1 MGRSLMPVALASM
14 LIAACSGGNNNQLN
28 GSSDLDRVQGWLNES
43 SDPAPARASNVRSAA
58 PVSQMIDGLARRLE
72 AQPDDEAGWRLLAQ
86 SYAYIGDMEQARVA
100 ADRAVALGA
109 DSQALSAALVE
120 AHTDR
125 RR

>member
-1 MGRSLMPVALASM
+1 MGRSFIPVALAS
-14 LIAACSGGNNNQLN
+14 LLVAACSGSNNDYLT
-28 GSSDLDRVQGWLNES
+28 GSSDMDRVQGWLNETGEPVQS
-43 SDPAPARASNVRSAA
+43 TTNSVRNAA

-72 AQPDDEAGWRLLAQ
+72 SQPNDEAGWRLLAQ
-86 SYAYIGDMEQARVA
+86 SYAYIGDMEKARVA

-109 DSQALSAALVE
+109 DSQAISAALVQ

>member
-14 LIAACSGGNNNQLN
+14 LVTACSGGNNSHQN
-28 GSSDLDRVQGWLNES
+28 GSSDLVRVQGWLNETS
-43 SDPAPARASNVRSAA
+43 EPAPSKEANERSAA

-86 SYAYIGDMEQARVA
+86 SYAYVGDMEQARIA
-100 ADRAVALGA
+100 ADKAVALGA
-109 DSQALSAALVE
+109 DSQALSAALVQ

>member
-14 LIAACSGGNNNQLN
+14 LVAACSGSNNDRLT
-28 GSSDLDRVQGWLNES
+28 GSSDLDRVQGWLNDTGQPVQTPTS
-43 SDPAPARASNVRSAA
+43 GARSAA

-72 AQPDDEAGWRLLAQ
+72 SQPDDEAGWRLLAQ
-86 SYAYIGDMEQARVA
+86 SYAYVGDMEQARAA

-109 DSQALSAALVE
+109 DSQAMSAALVQ